1 MPNVIKKHS
10 AFDGGINLDIYL
22 AHGATEQHPEGQ
34 SIEAHLEGTGAMA
47 ERFAAEFGA
56 AANGKLCGLAHDTGK
71 YSDEFQL
78 RLRGGKKV
86 DHATAGAIEC
96 FKIKA
101 AVEAV
106 CVIGHHSGLPNVGH
120 KKADTTE
127 SQTFFGRMLRA
138 EQGGIPDYCKN
149 WDGHI
154 ALPQDYFRPSG
165 GGFATAFYIR
175 MLYSC
180 LVDADYIDAET
191 FMNGDAG
198 RGNYEPLSA
207 LYDKLTAYISKW
219 NNPTREIDILRQK
232 ILNSCIEKAS
242 APRGIFSLTVP
253 TGGGKTVASMAFALG
268 HAVAN
273 SMRRIIYVI
282 PYTSI
287 IEQNAEVFRGI
298 LGRENVVEHHSQVSH
313 ELSEDADELEYRSAL
328 ATENWDAPVIVTTA
342 VQFFE
347 SLYANRSSKCR
358 KLHNIANSVIIFD
371 EAQMIP
377 SNNLRPCVAAIAEL
391 VRAYNATAVLCTATQ
406 PAIDEML
413 LEYSKKENVVELC
426 PDVDG
431 MFEKF
436 RRTSFEKEG
445 RLTTDELVS
454 RLESQQQVLC
464 IVNTRKFAQEVY
476 EALPSEGRF
485 HLSTLMCPIHRKQK
499 LDEIRERLKSGKTCR
514 VVSTSLI
521 EAGVDVD
528 FPRVFREMAG
538 LDSILQAAGR
548 CNREGKRSAE
558 SSIVTVF
565 ESENKVNKLIA
576 VNRDA
581 AEETVRDWT
590 QPNTTSTIER
600 YFKAYRDFLRN
611 DDKSGVMAASEK
623 GISGCILPFEWIAK
637 EFKLID
643 QNTFTVYIPIGEGKE
658 LVSRLREGERSRGLY
673 RRAGM
678 YSVSVYQNQ
687 FDSLINAGAA
697 EPFGEDAA
705 FLTDCS
711 LYSDEKGLST
721 DTDGGNAL
729 FG

>member
-1 MPNVIKKHS
+1 MNM
-10 AFDGGINLDIYL
+10 LL
-22 AHGATEQHPEGQ
+22 AHGATDEHPEGQ
-34 SIEAHLEGTGAMA
+34 SIEAHLKGTGELA
-47 ERFAAEFGA
+47 ETFAAEFGA
-56 AANGKLCGLAHDTGK
+56 AANGKLCGLAHDIGK

-101 AVEAV
+101 AFEAV

-120 KKADTTE
+120 KDADTTE
-127 SQTFFGRMLRA
+127 SQTFFGRKLRA
-138 EQGGIPDYCKN
+138 EQGGIPDYRKN
-149 WDGHI
+149 WNGHI

-165 GGFATAFYIR
+165 RGFATAFYIR

-180 LVDADYIDAET
+180 LVDADYIDTET

-207 LYDKLTAYISKW
+207 LCDKLTAYISKW

-253 TGGGKTVASMAFALG
+253 TGGGKTVASMAFALN

-273 SMRRIIYVI
+273 SMKRIIYVI

-287 IEQNAEVFRGI
+287 IEQNAKVFRDI
-298 LGRENVVEHHSQVSH
+298 LGQENVVEHHSSVSY
-313 ELSEDADELEYRSAL
+313 ELSENADEPGYRNAL

-413 LEYSKKENVVELC
+413 LEYSKKESVVELC

-476 EALPSEGRF
+476 EALPTEGRF
-485 HLSTLMCPIHRKQK
+485 HLSTLMCPVHRKQK

-611 DDKSGVMAASEK
+611 DDKSGVITASEK
-623 GISGCILPFEWIAK
+623 GISGCGLPFEWIAK

-643 QNTFTVYIPIGEGKE
+643 QNTFTVYISVGEGKE
-658 LVSRLREGERSRGLY
+658 LISRLREGERSRELY
-673 RRAGM
+673 RKAGM
-678 YSVSVYQNQ
+678 YSVSIYENH
-687 FDSLINAGAA
+687 FNALINAGAA
-697 EPFGEDAA
+697 EPFGDDAA
-705 FLTDCS
+705 ILTDLS
-711 LYSDEKGLST
+711 LYSDEKGLAT
-721 DTDGGNAL
+721 DVRDGSAL
-729 FG
+729 FN

>member
-1 MPNVIKKHS
+1 MNM
-10 AFDGGINLDIYL
+10 LL
-22 AHGATEQHPEGQ
+22 AHGATDEHPEGQ
-34 SIEAHLEGTGAMA
+34 SIEAHLKGTGELA
-47 ERFAAEFGA
+47 ETFAAEFGA
-56 AANGKLCGLAHDTGK
+56 AANGKLCGLAHDIGK

-101 AVEAV
+101 AFEAV

-120 KKADTTE
+120 KDADTTE
-127 SQTFFGRMLRA
+127 SQTFFGRKLRA
-138 EQGGIPDYCKN
+138 EQGGIPDYRKN
-149 WDGHI
+149 WNGHI

-165 GGFATAFYIR
+165 RGFATAFYIR

-180 LVDADYIDAET
+180 LVDADYIDTET

-207 LYDKLTAYISKW
+207 LCDKLTAYISKW

-253 TGGGKTVASMAFALG
+253 TGGGKTVASMAFALN
-268 HAVAN
+268 HAAAN
-273 SMRRIIYVI
+273 SMKRIIYAI

-287 IEQNAEVFRGI
+287 IEQNAKVFRDI
-298 LGRENVVEHHSQVSH
+298 LGQENVVEHHSQVSY
-313 ELSEDADELEYRSAL
+313 ELSENADELEYRSAL

-413 LEYSKKENVVELC
+413 LEYSKKESVVELC

-485 HLSTLMCPIHRKQK
+485 HLSTLMCPVHRKQK

-611 DDKSGVMAASEK
+611 DDKSGVMTASEK
-623 GISGCILPFEWIAK
+623 GISGCGLPFEWIAK

-643 QNTFTVYIPIGEGKE
+643 QNTFAVYIPIGEGKE

-721 DTDGGNAL
+721 DVDGGSAL
-729 FG
+729 FN

>member
-1 MPNVIKKHS
+1 M
-10 AFDGGINLDIYL
+10 LL
-22 AHGATEQHPEGQ
+22 AHGATDEHPEGQ
-34 SIEAHLEGTGAMA
+34 SIEAHLKGTGELA
-47 ERFAAEFGA
+47 ETFAAEFGA
-56 AANGKLCGLAHDTGK
+56 AANGKLCGLAHDIGK

-101 AVEAV
+101 AFEAV

-120 KKADTTE
+120 KDADTTE
-127 SQTFFGRMLRA
+127 SQTFFGRKLRA
-138 EQGGIPDYCKN
+138 EQGGIPDYRKN
-149 WDGHI
+149 WNGHI

-165 GGFATAFYIR
+165 RGFATAFYIR

-180 LVDADYIDAET
+180 LVDADYIDTET

-207 LYDKLTAYISKW
+207 LCDKLTAYISKW

-253 TGGGKTVASMAFALG
+253 TGGGKTVASMAFALN

-273 SMRRIIYVI
+273 SMKRIIYVI

-287 IEQNAEVFRGI
+287 IEQNAKVFRDI
-298 LGRENVVEHHSQVSH
+298 LGQENVVEHHSQVSH

-413 LEYSKKENVVELC
+413 LEYSKKESVVELC

-485 HLSTLMCPIHRKQK
+485 HLSTLMCPVHRKQK

-611 DDKSGVMAASEK
+611 DDKSGVMTASEK
-623 GISGCILPFEWIAK
+623 GISGCGLPFEWIAK

-643 QNTFTVYIPIGEGKE
+643 QNTFTVYISVGEGKE
-658 LVSRLREGERSRGLY
+658 LISRLREGERSRELY
-673 RRAGM
+673 RKAGM
-678 YSVSVYQNQ
+678 YSVSIYENH
-687 FDSLINAGAA
+687 FNALINAGAA

-721 DTDGGNAL
+721 DVDGGNAL

>member
-1 MPNVIKKHS
+1 MNM
-10 AFDGGINLDIYL
+10 LL
-22 AHGATEQHPEGQ
+22 AHGATDEHPEGQ
-34 SIEAHLEGTGAMA
+34 SIEAHLKGTGELA
-47 ERFAAEFGA
+47 ETFAAEFGA
-56 AANGKLCGLAHDTGK
+56 AANGKLCGLAHDIGK

-101 AVEAV
+101 AFEAV

-120 KKADTTE
+120 KDADTTE
-127 SQTFFGRMLRA
+127 SQTFFGRKLRA
-138 EQGGIPDYCKN
+138 EQGGIPDYRKN
-149 WDGHI
+149 WNGHI

-165 GGFATAFYIR
+165 RGFATAFYIR

-180 LVDADYIDAET
+180 LVDADYIDTET

-207 LYDKLTAYISKW
+207 LCDKLTAYISKW

-242 APRGIFSLTVP
+242 APRGILSLTVP
-253 TGGGKTVASMAFALG
+253 TGGGKTVASMAFALN

-273 SMRRIIYVI
+273 SMKRIIYVI

-287 IEQNAEVFRGI
+287 IEQNAKVFRDI
-298 LGRENVVEHHSQVSH
+298 LGQENVVEHHSSVSY
-313 ELSEDADELEYRSAL
+313 ELSENADKLEYRSAL
-328 ATENWDAPVIVTTA
+328 ATENWDALVIVTTA

-413 LEYSKKENVVELC
+413 LEYSKKESVVELC

-485 HLSTLMCPIHRKQK
+485 HLSTLMCPVHRKQK

-548 CNREGKRSAE
+548 CNREGKRSVE

-611 DDKSGVMAASEK
+611 DDKSGVITASEK
-623 GISGCILPFEWIAK
+623 GISGCGLPFEWIAK

-643 QNTFTVYIPIGEGKE
+643 QNTFTVYISVGEGKE
-658 LVSRLREGERSRGLY
+658 LISRLRDGERSRELY
-673 RRAGM
+673 RKAGM
-678 YSVSVYQNQ
+678 YSVSIYENH
-687 FDSLINAGAA
+687 FNALINAGAA

-705 FLTDCS
+705 ILTDLS
-711 LYSDEKGLST
+711 LYSDEKGLAT
-721 DTDGGNAL
+721 DVRDGSAL
-729 FG
+729 FN

>member
-1 MPNVIKKHS
+1 M
-10 AFDGGINLDIYL
+10 LL
-22 AHGATEQHPEGQ
+22 AHGATDEHPEGQ
-34 SIEAHLEGTGAMA
+34 SIEAHLKGTGELA
-47 ERFAAEFGA
+47 ETFAAEFGA
-56 AANGKLCGLAHDTGK
+56 AANGKLCGLAHDIGK

-101 AVEAV
+101 AFEAV

-120 KKADTTE
+120 KDADTTE
-127 SQTFFGRMLRA
+127 SQTFFGRKLRA
-138 EQGGIPDYCKN
+138 EQGGIPDYRKN
-149 WDGHI
+149 WNGHI

-165 GGFATAFYIR
+165 RGFATAFYIR

-180 LVDADYIDAET
+180 LVDADYIDTET

-207 LYDKLTAYISKW
+207 LCDKLTAYISKW

-253 TGGGKTVASMAFALG
+253 TGGGKTVASMAFALN

-273 SMRRIIYVI
+273 SMKRIIYVI

-287 IEQNAEVFRGI
+287 IEQNAKVFRDI
-298 LGRENVVEHHSQVSH
+298 LGQENVVEHHSQVSY
-313 ELSEDADELEYRSAL
+313 ELSENADELEYRSAL

-406 PAIDEML
+406 PAIDGML
-413 LEYSKKENVVELC
+413 LEYSKKESVVELC

-445 RLTTDELVS
+445 RLATDELVS
-454 RLESQQQVLC
+454 RLESQQQALC

-485 HLSTLMCPIHRKQK
+485 HLSTLMCPVHRKQK

-581 AEETVRDWT
+581 AEEAVRDWI
-590 QPNTTSTIER
+590 QPNNIQTIEC
-600 YFKAYRDFLRN
+600 YFKAYRDLLRN
-611 DDKSGVMAASEK
+611 DDKSEIMKAIKE
-623 GISGCILPFEWIAK
+623 GISGCQLPFKQIA
-637 EFKLID
+637 ERFRLID
-643 QNTFTVYIPIGEGKE
+643 ENTFTVYISVGEGKE
-658 LVSRLREGERSRGLY
+658 LISRLREGERSRELY
-673 RRAGM
+673 RKAGM
-678 YSVSVYQNQ
+678 YSVSIYENH
-687 FDSLINAGAA
+687 FNALINAGAA
-697 EPFGEDAA
+697 EPFGDDAA
-705 FLTDCS
+705 ILTDLS
-711 LYSDEKGLST
+711 LYSDEKGLAT
-721 DTDGGNAL
+721 DVRDGSAL
-729 FG
+729 FN

>member
-1 MPNVIKKHS
+1 MNM
-10 AFDGGINLDIYL
+10 LL
-22 AHGATEQHPEGQ
+22 AHGATDEHPEGQ
-34 SIEAHLEGTGAMA
+34 SIEAHLKGTGELA
-47 ERFAAEFGA
+47 ETFAAEFGA
-56 AANGKLCGLAHDTGK
+56 AANGKLCGLAHDIGK

-101 AVEAV
+101 AFEAV

-120 KKADTTE
+120 KDADTTE
-127 SQTFFGRMLRA
+127 SQTFFGRKLRA
-138 EQGGIPDYCKN
+138 EQGGIPDYRKN
-149 WDGHI
+149 WNGHI

-165 GGFATAFYIR
+165 RGFATAFYIR

-180 LVDADYIDAET
+180 LVDADYIDTET

-207 LYDKLTAYISKW
+207 LCDKLTAYISKW

-253 TGGGKTVASMAFALG
+253 TGGGKTVASMAFALN
-268 HAVAN
+268 HAAAN
-273 SMRRIIYVI
+273 SMKRIIYVI

-287 IEQNAEVFRGI
+287 IEQNAKVFRDI
-298 LGRENVVEHHSQVSH
+298 LGQENVVEHHSSVSY
-313 ELSEDADELEYRSAL
+313 ELSENADELEYRSAL

-413 LEYSKKENVVELC
+413 LEYSKKESVVELC

-485 HLSTLMCPIHRKQK
+485 HLSTLMCPVHRKQK

-611 DDKSGVMAASEK
+611 DDKSGVITASEK
-623 GISGCILPFEWIAK
+623 GISGCGLPFEWIAK

-643 QNTFTVYIPIGEGKE
+643 QNTFTVYISVGEGKE
-658 LVSRLREGERSRGLY
+658 LISRLREGERSRELY
-673 RRAGM
+673 RKAGM
-678 YSVSVYQNQ
+678 YSVSIYENH
-687 FDSLINAGAA
+687 FNALINAGAA

-721 DTDGGNAL
+721 DVDGGNAL

>member
-1 MPNVIKKHS
+1 M
-10 AFDGGINLDIYL
+10 LL
-22 AHGATEQHPEGQ
+22 AHGATDEHPEGQ
-34 SIEAHLEGTGAMA
+34 SIEAHLKGTGELA
-47 ERFAAEFGA
+47 ETFA
-56 AANGKLCGLAHDTGK
+56 GK

-101 AVEAV
+101 AFEAV

-120 KKADTTE
+120 KDADTTE
-127 SQTFFGRMLRA
+127 SQTFFGRKLRA
-138 EQGGIPDYCKN
+138 EQGGIPDYRKN
-149 WDGHI
+149 WNGHI

-165 GGFATAFYIR
+165 RGFATAFYIR

-180 LVDADYIDAET
+180 LVDADYIDTET

-207 LYDKLTAYISKW
+207 LCDKLTSYISKW
-219 NNPTREIDILRQK
+219 NNPTREIDILRQR

-253 TGGGKTVASMAFALG
+253 TGGGKTVASMAFALN

-273 SMRRIIYVI
+273 SMKRIIYVI

-287 IEQNAEVFRGI
+287 IEQNAKVFRDI
-298 LGRENVVEHHSQVSH
+298 LGQENVVEHHSQVSH

-413 LEYSKKENVVELC
+413 LEYSKKESVVELC

-485 HLSTLMCPIHRKQK
+485 HLSTLMCPVHRKQK

-611 DDKSGVMAASEK
+611 DDKSGVMTASEK
-623 GISGCILPFEWIAK
+623 GISGCGLPFEWIAK

-643 QNTFTVYIPIGEGKE
+643 QNTFTVYISVGEGKE
-658 LVSRLREGERSRGLY
+658 LISRLREGERSRELY
-673 RRAGM
+673 RKAGM
-678 YSVSVYQNQ
+678 YSVSIYENH
-687 FDSLINAGAA
+687 FNALINAGAA

-721 DTDGGNAL
+721 DVDGGNAL

>member
-1 MPNVIKKHS
+1 M
-10 AFDGGINLDIYL
+10 LL
-22 AHGATEQHPEGQ
+22 AHGATDEHPEGQ
-34 SIEAHLEGTGAMA
+34 SIEAHLKGTGELA
-47 ERFAAEFGA
+47 ETFAAEFGA
-56 AANGKLCGLAHDTGK
+56 AANGKLCGLAHDIGK

-101 AVEAV
+101 AFEAV

-120 KKADTTE
+120 KDADTTE
-127 SQTFFGRMLRA
+127 SQTFFGRKLRA
-138 EQGGIPDYCKN
+138 EQGGIPDYRKN
-149 WDGHI
+149 WNGHI

-165 GGFATAFYIR
+165 RGFATAFYIR

-180 LVDADYIDAET
+180 LVDADYIDTET

-207 LYDKLTAYISKW
+207 LCDKLTAYISKW

-253 TGGGKTVASMAFALG
+253 TGGGKTVASMAFALN

-273 SMRRIIYVI
+273 SMKRIIYVI

-287 IEQNAEVFRGI
+287 IEQNAKVFRDI
-298 LGRENVVEHHSQVSH
+298 LGQENVVEHHSSVSY
-313 ELSEDADELEYRSAL
+313 ELSENADELEYRSAL

-391 VRAYNATAVLCTATQ
+391 VRAYNATVVLCTATQ
-406 PAIDEML
+406 PAIDGML
-413 LEYSKKENVVELC
+413 LEYHKTGRITELC
-426 PDVDG
+426 PDVEL

-436 RRTSFEKEG
+436 RRTSFEKVG
-445 RLTTDELVS
+445 KLKTDELIL
-454 RLESQQQVLC
+454 RLINQEQVLC

-476 EALPSEGRF
+476 ERLPYEGRF
-485 HLSTLMCPIHRKQK
+485 HLSTLMCPVHRKQK
-499 LDEIRERLKSGKTCR
+499 LDEIRERLKNGQICR

-611 DDKSGVMAASEK
+611 DDKSGVMTASEK
-623 GISGCILPFEWIAK
+623 GISGCGLPFEWIAK

-643 QNTFTVYIPIGEGKE
+643 QNTFAVYIPIGEGKE

-678 YSVSVYQNQ
+678 YSVSIYENH
-687 FDSLINAGAA
+687 FNALINAGAA
-697 EPFGEDAA
+697 EPFGDDAA
-705 FLTDCS
+705 ILTDLS
-711 LYSDEKGLST
+711 LYSDEKGLAT
-721 DTDGGNAL
+721 DVRDGSAL
-729 FG
+729 FN

>member
-1 MPNVIKKHS
+1 M
-10 AFDGGINLDIYL
+10 LL
-22 AHGATEQHPEGQ
+22 AHGATDEHPEGQ
-34 SIEAHLEGTGAMA
+34 SIEAHLKGTGELA
-47 ERFAAEFGA
+47 ETFAAEFGA
-56 AANGKLCGLAHDTGK
+56 AANGKLCGLAHDIGK

-101 AVEAV
+101 AFEAV

-120 KKADTTE
+120 KDADTTE
-127 SQTFFGRMLRA
+127 SQTFFGRKLRA
-138 EQGGIPDYCKN
+138 EQGGIPDYRKN
-149 WDGHI
+149 WNGHI

-165 GGFATAFYIR
+165 RGFATAFYIR

-180 LVDADYIDAET
+180 LVDADYIDTET

-207 LYDKLTAYISKW
+207 LCDKLTAYISKW

-253 TGGGKTVASMAFALG
+253 TGGGKTVASMAFALN
-268 HAVAN
+268 HAAAN
-273 SMRRIIYVI
+273 SMKRIIYVI

-287 IEQNAEVFRGI
+287 IEQNAKVFRDI
-298 LGRENVVEHHSQVSH
+298 LGQENVVEHHSSVSY
-313 ELSEDADELEYRSAL
+313 ELSENADELEYRSAL

-413 LEYSKKENVVELC
+413 LEYSKKESVVELC

-485 HLSTLMCPIHRKQK
+485 HLSTLMCPVHRKQK

-611 DDKSGVMAASEK
+611 DDKSGVIAASEK
-623 GISGCILPFEWIAK
+623 GISGCGLPFEWIAK

-643 QNTFTVYIPIGEGKE
+643 QNTFTVYISVGEGKE
-658 LVSRLREGERSRGLY
+658 LISRLREGERSRELY
-673 RRAGM
+673 RKAGM
-678 YSVSVYQNQ
+678 YSVSIYENH
-687 FDSLINAGAA
+687 FNALINAGAA
-697 EPFGEDAA
+697 EPFGDDAA
-705 FLTDCS
+705 ILTDLS
-711 LYSDEKGLST
+711 LYSDEKGLAT
-721 DTDGGNAL
+721 DVSDGSAL
-729 FG
+729 FN

>member
-1 MPNVIKKHS
+1 M
-10 AFDGGINLDIYL
+10 LL
-22 AHGATEQHPEGQ
+22 AHGATDEHPEGQ
-34 SIEAHLEGTGAMA
+34 SIEAHLKGTGELA
-47 ERFAAEFGA
+47 ETFAAEFGA
-56 AANGKLCGLAHDTGK
+56 AANGKLCGLAHDIGK

-101 AVEAV
+101 AFEAV

-120 KKADTTE
+120 KDADTTE
-127 SQTFFGRMLRA
+127 SQTFFGRKLRA
-138 EQGGIPDYCKN
+138 EQGGIPDYRKN
-149 WDGHI
+149 WNGHI

-165 GGFATAFYIR
+165 RGFATAFYIR

-180 LVDADYIDAET
+180 LVDADYIDTET

-207 LYDKLTAYISKW
+207 LCDKLTAYISKW

-253 TGGGKTVASMAFALG
+253 TGGGKNVASMAFALN
-268 HAVAN
+268 HAAAN
-273 SMRRIIYVI
+273 SMKRIIYAI

-287 IEQNAEVFRGI
+287 IEQNAKVFRDI
-298 LGRENVVEHHSQVSH
+298 LGQENVVEHHSQVSY
-313 ELSEDADELEYRSAL
+313 ELSENADELEYRSAL

-413 LEYSKKENVVELC
+413 LEYSKKESVVELC

-485 HLSTLMCPIHRKQK
+485 HLSTLMCPVHRKQK

-611 DDKSGVMAASEK
+611 DDKSGVITASEK
-623 GISGCILPFEWIAK
+623 GISGCGLPFEWIAK

-643 QNTFTVYIPIGEGKE
+643 QNTFAVYIPIGEGKE

-721 DTDGGNAL
+721 DVDGGNAL
-729 FG
+729 FN

>member
-1 MPNVIKKHS
+1 M
-10 AFDGGINLDIYL
+10 
-22 AHGATEQHPEGQ
+22 
-34 SIEAHLEGTGAMA
+34 
-47 ERFAAEFGA
+47 
-56 AANGKLCGLAHDTGK
+56 
-71 YSDEFQL
+71 
-78 RLRGGKKV
+78 
-86 DHATAGAIEC
+86 
-96 FKIKA
+96 
-101 AVEAV
+101 
-106 CVIGHHSGLPNVGH
+106 PNVGH
-120 KKADTTE
+120 KDADTTE
-127 SQTFFGRMLRA
+127 SQTFFGRKLRA
-138 EQGGIPDYCKN
+138 EQGGIPDYRKN
-149 WDGHI
+149 WNGHI

-165 GGFATAFYIR
+165 RGFATAFYIR

-180 LVDADYIDAET
+180 LVDADYIDTET

-207 LYDKLTAYISKW
+207 LCDKLTAYISKW

-253 TGGGKTVASMAFALG
+253 TGGGKTVASMAFALN

-273 SMRRIIYVI
+273 SMKRIIYVI

-287 IEQNAEVFRGI
+287 IEQNAKVFRDI
-298 LGRENVVEHHSQVSH
+298 LGQENVVEHHSSVSY
-313 ELSEDADELEYRSAL
+313 ELSENADELEYRSAL

-413 LEYSKKENVVELC
+413 LEYSKKESVVELC

-485 HLSTLMCPIHRKQK
+485 HLSTLMCPVHRKQK

-611 DDKSGVMAASEK
+611 DDKSGVITASEK
-623 GISGCILPFEWIAK
+623 GISGCGLPFEWIAK

-643 QNTFTVYIPIGEGKE
+643 QNTFTVYISVGEGKE
-658 LVSRLREGERSRGLY
+658 LISRLREGERSRELY
-673 RRAGM
+673 RKAGM
-678 YSVSVYQNQ
+678 YSVSIYENH
-687 FDSLINAGAA
+687 FNALINAGAA
-697 EPFGEDAA
+697 EPFGDDAA
-705 FLTDCS
+705 ILTDLS
-711 LYSDEKGLST
+711 LYSDEKGLAT
-721 DTDGGNAL
+721 DVTDGSAL
-729 FG
+729 FN

>member
-1 MPNVIKKHS
+1 M
-10 AFDGGINLDIYL
+10 LL
-22 AHGATEQHPEGQ
+22 AHGATDEHPEGQ
-34 SIEAHLEGTGAMA
+34 SIEAHLKGTGELA
-47 ERFAAEFGA
+47 ETFAAEFGA
-56 AANGKLCGLAHDTGK
+56 AANGKLCGLAHDIGK

-101 AVEAV
+101 AFEAV

-120 KKADTTE
+120 KDADTTE
-127 SQTFFGRMLRA
+127 SQTFFGRKLRA
-138 EQGGIPDYCKN
+138 EQGGIPDYRKN
-149 WDGHI
+149 WNGHI

-165 GGFATAFYIR
+165 RGFATAFYIR

-180 LVDADYIDAET
+180 LVDADYIDTET

-207 LYDKLTAYISKW
+207 LCDKLTAYISKW

-253 TGGGKTVASMAFALG
+253 TGGGKTVASMAFALN
-268 HAVAN
+268 HAAAN
-273 SMRRIIYVI
+273 SMKRIIYVI

-287 IEQNAEVFRGI
+287 IEQNAKVFRDI
-298 LGRENVVEHHSQVSH
+298 LGQENVVEHHSQVSY
-313 ELSEDADELEYRSAL
+313 ELSENADELEYRSAL

-413 LEYSKKENVVELC
+413 LEYSKKESVVELC

-476 EALPSEGRF
+476 EALSSEGRF
-485 HLSTLMCPIHRKQK
+485 HLSTLMCPVHRKQK

-590 QPNTTSTIER
+590 QPNTTSAIER

-611 DDKSGVMAASEK
+611 DDKSGVMTASEK
-623 GISGCILPFEWIAK
+623 GISGCGLPFEWIAK

-643 QNTFTVYIPIGEGKE
+643 QNTFTVYISVGEGKE
-658 LVSRLREGERSRGLY
+658 LISRLREGERSRELY
-673 RRAGM
+673 RKAGM
-678 YSVSVYQNQ
+678 YSVSIYENH
-687 FDSLINAGAA
+687 FNALINAGAA
-697 EPFGEDAA
+697 EPFGDDAA
-705 FLTDCS
+705 ILTDLS
-711 LYSDEKGLST
+711 LYSDEKGLAT
-721 DTDGGNAL
+721 DVRDGSAL
-729 FG
+729 FN

>member
-1 MPNVIKKHS
+1 MNM
-10 AFDGGINLDIYL
+10 LL
-22 AHGATEQHPEGQ
+22 AHGATDEHPEGQ
-34 SIEAHLEGTGAMA
+34 SIEAHLKGTGDLA
-47 ERFAAEFGA
+47 ETFAAEFGA
-56 AANGKLCGLAHDTGK
+56 AANGKLCGLAHDIGK

-101 AVEAV
+101 AFEAV

-120 KKADTTE
+120 KDADTTE
-127 SQTFFGRMLRA
+127 SQTFFGRKLRA
-138 EQGGIPDYCKN
+138 EQGGIPDYRKN
-149 WDGHI
+149 WNGHI

-165 GGFATAFYIR
+165 RGFATAFYIR

-180 LVDADYIDAET
+180 LVDADYIDTET

-207 LYDKLTAYISKW
+207 LCDKLTAYISKW

-253 TGGGKTVASMAFALG
+253 TGGGKTVASMAFALN

-273 SMRRIIYVI
+273 SMKRIIYVI

-287 IEQNAEVFRGI
+287 IEQNAKVFRDI
-298 LGRENVVEHHSQVSH
+298 LGQENVVEHHSSVSY
-313 ELSEDADELEYRSAL
+313 ELSENADELEYRSAL

-413 LEYSKKENVVELC
+413 LEYSKKESVVELC

-485 HLSTLMCPIHRKQK
+485 HLSTLMCPVHRKQK

-611 DDKSGVMAASEK
+611 DDKSGVMTASEK
-623 GISGCILPFEWIAK
+623 GISGCGLPFEWIAK

-643 QNTFTVYIPIGEGKE
+643 QNTFAVYIPIGEGKE

-721 DTDGGNAL
+721 DVDGGNAL
-729 FG
+729 FN

>member
-1 MPNVIKKHS
+1 MNM
-10 AFDGGINLDIYL
+10 LL
-22 AHGATEQHPEGQ
+22 AHGATDEHPEGQ
-34 SIEAHLEGTGAMA
+34 SIEAHLKGTGELA
-47 ERFAAEFGA
+47 ETFAAEFGA
-56 AANGKLCGLAHDTGK
+56 AANGKLCGLAHDIGK

-101 AVEAV
+101 AFEAV

-120 KKADTTE
+120 KDADTTE
-127 SQTFFGRMLRA
+127 SQTFFGRKLRA
-138 EQGGIPDYCKN
+138 EQGGIPDYRKN
-149 WDGHI
+149 WNGHI
-154 ALPQDYFRPSG
+154 ALPQDCFRPSG
-165 GGFATAFYIR
+165 RGFATAFYIR

-180 LVDADYIDAET
+180 LVDADYIDTET

-207 LYDKLTAYISKW
+207 LCDKLTAYISKW

-253 TGGGKTVASMAFALG
+253 TGGGKTVASMAFALN

-273 SMRRIIYVI
+273 SMKRIIYVI

-287 IEQNAEVFRGI
+287 IEQNAKVFRDI
-298 LGRENVVEHHSQVSH
+298 LGQENVVEHHSSVSY
-313 ELSEDADELEYRSAL
+313 ELSENADELEYRSAL

-413 LEYSKKENVVELC
+413 LEYSKKESVVELC

-485 HLSTLMCPIHRKQK
+485 HLSTLMCPVHRKQK

-611 DDKSGVMAASEK
+611 DDKSGVMTASEK
-623 GISGCILPFEWIAK
+623 GISGCGLPFEWIAK

-643 QNTFTVYIPIGEGKE
+643 QNTFAVYIPIGEGKE

-721 DTDGGNAL
+721 DVDGGSAL
-729 FG
+729 FN

>member
-1 MPNVIKKHS
+1 M
-10 AFDGGINLDIYL
+10 
-22 AHGATEQHPEGQ
+22 
-34 SIEAHLEGTGAMA
+34 
-47 ERFAAEFGA
+47 
-56 AANGKLCGLAHDTGK
+56 
-71 YSDEFQL
+71 
-78 RLRGGKKV
+78 
-86 DHATAGAIEC
+86 
-96 FKIKA
+96 
-101 AVEAV
+101 
-106 CVIGHHSGLPNVGH
+106 PNVGH
-120 KKADTTE
+120 KDADTTE
-127 SQTFFGRMLRA
+127 SQTFFGRKLRA
-138 EQGGIPDYCKN
+138 EQGGIPDYRKN
-149 WDGHI
+149 WNGHI

-165 GGFATAFYIR
+165 RGFATAFYIR

-180 LVDADYIDAET
+180 LVDADYIDTET

-198 RGNYEPLSA
+198 RRNYEPLSA
-207 LYDKLTAYISKW
+207 LCDKLTAYISKW

-253 TGGGKTVASMAFALG
+253 TGGGKTVASMAFALN
-268 HAVAN
+268 HAAAN
-273 SMRRIIYVI
+273 SMKRIIYVI

-287 IEQNAEVFRGI
+287 IEQNAKVFRDI
-298 LGRENVVEHHSQVSH
+298 LGQENVVEHHSSVSY
-313 ELSEDADELEYRSAL
+313 ELSENADELEYRSAL

-413 LEYSKKENVVELC
+413 LEYSKKESVVELC
-426 PDVDG
+426 PDVDD

-485 HLSTLMCPIHRKQK
+485 HLSTLMCPVHRKQK

-576 VNRDA
+576 VNLDG
-581 AEETVRDWT
+581 AEETLRDWT

-611 DDKSGVMAASEK
+611 DDKSGVITASEK
-623 GISGCILPFEWIAK
+623 GISGCGLPFEWIAK

-643 QNTFTVYIPIGEGKE
+643 QNTFTVYISVGEGKE
-658 LVSRLREGERSRGLY
+658 LISRLREGERSRELY
-673 RRAGM
+673 RKAGM
-678 YSVSVYQNQ
+678 YSVSIYENH
-687 FDSLINAGAA
+687 FNALINAGAA
-697 EPFGEDAA
+697 EPFGDDAA
-705 FLTDCS
+705 ILTDLS
-711 LYSDEKGLST
+711 LYSDEKGLAT
-721 DTDGGNAL
+721 DVRDGSAL
-729 FG
+729 FN

>member
-1 MPNVIKKHS
+1 M
-10 AFDGGINLDIYL
+10 LL
-22 AHGATEQHPEGQ
+22 AHGATDEHPEGQ
-34 SIEAHLEGTGAMA
+34 SIEAHLKGTGDLA
-47 ERFAAEFGA
+47 ETFAAEFGA
-56 AANGKLCGLAHDTGK
+56 AANGKLCGLAHDIGK

-101 AVEAV
+101 AFEAV

-120 KKADTTE
+120 KDADTTE
-127 SQTFFGRMLRA
+127 SQTFFGRKLRA
-138 EQGGIPDYCKN
+138 EQGGIPDYRKN
-149 WDGHI
+149 WNGHI

-165 GGFATAFYIR
+165 RGFATAFYIR

-180 LVDADYIDAET
+180 LVDADYIDTET

-207 LYDKLTAYISKW
+207 LCDKLTAYISKW

-232 ILNSCIEKAS
+232 ILNSCINNS
-242 APRGIFSLTVP
+242 GNPRGMFTLTVP
-253 TGGGKTVASMAFALG
+253 TGGGKTVASMAFALN
-268 HAVAN
+268 HAAAN
-273 SMRRIIYVI
+273 SMKRIIYVI

-287 IEQNAEVFRGI
+287 IEQNAKVFRDI
-298 LGRENVVEHHSQVSH
+298 LGQENVVEHHSQVSH

-413 LEYSKKENVVELC
+413 LEYSKKESVVELC

-485 HLSTLMCPIHRKQK
+485 HLSTLMCPVHRKQK

-611 DDKSGVMAASEK
+611 DDKSGVITASEK
-623 GISGCILPFEWIAK
+623 GISGCGLPFEWIAK

-643 QNTFTVYIPIGEGKE
+643 QNTFTVYISVGEGKE
-658 LVSRLREGERSRGLY
+658 LISRLREGERSRELY
-673 RRAGM
+673 RKAGM
-678 YSVSVYQNQ
+678 YSVSIYENH
-687 FDSLINAGAA
+687 FNALINAGAA
-697 EPFGEDAA
+697 ESFGDDAA
-705 FLTDCS
+705 ILTDLS
-711 LYSDEKGLST
+711 LYSDEKGLAT
-721 DTDGGNAL
+721 DVRDGSAL
-729 FG
+729 FN

>member
-1 MPNVIKKHS
+1 M
-10 AFDGGINLDIYL
+10 LL
-22 AHGATEQHPEGQ
+22 AHGATDEHPEGQ
-34 SIEAHLEGTGAMA
+34 SIEAHLKGTGELA
-47 ERFAAEFGA
+47 ETFAAEFGA
-56 AANGKLCGLAHDTGK
+56 AANGKLCGLAHDIGK

-101 AVEAV
+101 AFEAV

-120 KKADTTE
+120 KDADTTE
-127 SQTFFGRMLRA
+127 SQTFFGRKLRA
-138 EQGGIPDYCKN
+138 EQGGIPDYRKN
-149 WDGHI
+149 WNGHI

-165 GGFATAFYIR
+165 RGFATAFYIR

-180 LVDADYIDAET
+180 LVDADYIDTET
-191 FMNGDAG
+191 FMNGDAD

-207 LYDKLTAYISKW
+207 LCDKLTAYISKW

-253 TGGGKTVASMAFALG
+253 TGGGKTVASMAFALN

-273 SMRRIIYVI
+273 SMKRIIYVI

-287 IEQNAEVFRGI
+287 IEQNAKVFRDI
-298 LGRENVVEHHSQVSH
+298 LGQENVVEHHSSVSY
-313 ELSEDADELEYRSAL
+313 ELSENADELEYRSAL

-413 LEYSKKENVVELC
+413 LEYSKKESVVELC

-485 HLSTLMCPIHRKQK
+485 HLSTLMCPVHRKQK

-611 DDKSGVMAASEK
+611 DDKSGVITASEK
-623 GISGCILPFEWIAK
+623 VISGCGLPFEWIAK

-643 QNTFTVYIPIGEGKE
+643 QNTFTVYISVGEGKE
-658 LVSRLREGERSRGLY
+658 LISRLREGERSRELY
-673 RRAGM
+673 RKAGM
-678 YSVSVYQNQ
+678 YSVSIYENH
-687 FDSLINAGAA
+687 FNALINAGAA
-697 EPFGEDAA
+697 EPFGDDAA
-705 FLTDCS
+705 ILTDLS
-711 LYSDEKGLST
+711 LYSDEKGLAT
-721 DTDGGNAL
+721 DVRDGSAL
-729 FG
+729 FN

>member
-1 MPNVIKKHS
+1 MNM
-10 AFDGGINLDIYL
+10 LL
-22 AHGATEQHPEGQ
+22 AHGATDEHPEGQ
-34 SIEAHLEGTGAMA
+34 SIEAHLKGTGELA
-47 ERFAAEFGA
+47 ETFAAEFGA
-56 AANGKLCGLAHDTGK
+56 AANGKLCGLAHDIGK

-101 AVEAV
+101 AFEAV

-120 KKADTTE
+120 KDADTTE
-127 SQTFFGRMLRA
+127 SQTFFGRKLRA
-138 EQGGIPDYCKN
+138 EQGGIPDYRKN
-149 WDGHI
+149 WNGHI

-165 GGFATAFYIR
+165 RGFATAFYIR

-180 LVDADYIDAET
+180 LVDADYIDTET

-207 LYDKLTAYISKW
+207 LCDKLTAYISKW

-253 TGGGKTVASMAFALG
+253 TGGGKTVASMAFALN

-273 SMRRIIYVI
+273 SMKRIIYVI

-287 IEQNAEVFRGI
+287 IEQNAKVFRDI
-298 LGRENVVEHHSQVSH
+298 LGQENVVEHHSQVSH

-413 LEYSKKENVVELC
+413 LEYSKKESVVELC

-485 HLSTLMCPIHRKQK
+485 HLSTLMCPVHRKQK

-521 EAGVDVD
+521 ETGVDVD

-581 AEETVRDWT
+581 AEEAVRDWI
-590 QPNTTSTIER
+590 QPNNIQTIEC
-600 YFKAYRDFLRN
+600 YFKAYRDLLRN
-611 DDKSGVMAASEK
+611 DDKSEIMKAIKE
-623 GISGCILPFEWIAK
+623 GISGCQLPFKQIA
-637 EFKLID
+637 ERFRLID
-643 QNTFTVYIPIGEGKE
+643 ENTFTVYISVGEGKE
-658 LVSRLREGERSRGLY
+658 LISRLREGERSRELY
-673 RRAGM
+673 RKAGM
-678 YSVSVYQNQ
+678 YSVSIYENH
-687 FDSLINAGAA
+687 FNALINAGAA
-697 EPFGEDAA
+697 EPFGDDAA
-705 FLTDCS
+705 ILTDLS
-711 LYSDEKGLST
+711 LYSDEKGLAT
-721 DTDGGNAL
+721 DVRDGSAL
-729 FG
+729 FN

>member
-1 MPNVIKKHS
+1 M
-10 AFDGGINLDIYL
+10 
-22 AHGATEQHPEGQ
+22 
-34 SIEAHLEGTGAMA
+34 
-47 ERFAAEFGA
+47 
-56 AANGKLCGLAHDTGK
+56 CGLAHDIGK

-101 AVEAV
+101 AFEAV

-120 KKADTTE
+120 KDADTTE
-127 SQTFFGRMLRA
+127 SQTFFGRKLRA
-138 EQGGIPDYCKN
+138 EQGGIPDYRKN
-149 WDGHI
+149 WNGHI

-165 GGFATAFYIR
+165 RGFATAFYIR

-180 LVDADYIDAET
+180 LVDADYIDTET

-207 LYDKLTAYISKW
+207 LCDKLTAYISKW

-253 TGGGKTVASMAFALG
+253 TGGGKTVASMAFALN
-268 HAVAN
+268 HAAAN
-273 SMRRIIYVI
+273 SMKRIIYAI

-287 IEQNAEVFRGI
+287 IEQNAKVFRDI
-298 LGRENVVEHHSQVSH
+298 LGQENVVEHHSQVSY
-313 ELSEDADELEYRSAL
+313 ELSENADELEYRSAL

-413 LEYSKKENVVELC
+413 LEYSKKESVVELC

-485 HLSTLMCPIHRKQK
+485 HLSTLMCPVHRKQK

-611 DDKSGVMAASEK
+611 DDKSGVITASEK
-623 GISGCILPFEWIAK
+623 GISGCGLPFEWIAK

-643 QNTFTVYIPIGEGKE
+643 QNTFAVYIPIGEGKE

-721 DTDGGNAL
+721 DVDGGSAL
-729 FG
+729 FN

>member
-1 MPNVIKKHS
+1 MNM
-10 AFDGGINLDIYL
+10 LL
-22 AHGATEQHPEGQ
+22 AHGATDEHPEGQ
-34 SIEAHLEGTGAMA
+34 SIEAHLKGTGELA
-47 ERFAAEFGA
+47 ETFAAEFGA
-56 AANGKLCGLAHDTGK
+56 AANGKLCGLAHDIGK

-101 AVEAV
+101 AFEAV

-120 KKADTTE
+120 KDADTTE
-127 SQTFFGRMLRA
+127 SQTFFGRKLRA
-138 EQGGIPDYCKN
+138 EQGGIPDYRKN
-149 WDGHI
+149 WNGHI

-165 GGFATAFYIR
+165 RGFATAFYIR

-180 LVDADYIDAET
+180 LVDADYIDTET

-207 LYDKLTAYISKW
+207 LCDKLTAYISKW

-253 TGGGKTVASMAFALG
+253 TGGGKTVASMAFALN
-268 HAVAN
+268 HAAAN
-273 SMRRIIYVI
+273 SMKRIIYAI

-287 IEQNAEVFRGI
+287 IEQNAKVFRDI
-298 LGRENVVEHHSQVSH
+298 LGQENVVEHHSQVSY
-313 ELSEDADELEYRSAL
+313 ELSENADELEYRSAL

-413 LEYSKKENVVELC
+413 LEYSKKESVVELC

-485 HLSTLMCPIHRKQK
+485 HLSTLMCPVHRKQK

-611 DDKSGVMAASEK
+611 DDKSGVITASEK
-623 GISGCILPFEWIAK
+623 GISGCGLPFEWIAK

-643 QNTFTVYIPIGEGKE
+643 QNTFAVYIPIGEGKE

-697 EPFGEDAA
+697 EPFGDDAA
-705 FLTDCS
+705 ILTDLS
-711 LYSDEKGLST
+711 LYSDEKGLAT
-721 DTDGGNAL
+721 DVTDGSAL
-729 FG
+729 FN

>member
-1 MPNVIKKHS
+1 MNM
-10 AFDGGINLDIYL
+10 LL
-22 AHGATEQHPEGQ
+22 AHGATDEHPEGQ
-34 SIEAHLEGTGAMA
+34 SIEAHLKGTGELA
-47 ERFAAEFGA
+47 ETFAAEFGA
-56 AANGKLCGLAHDTGK
+56 AANGKLCGLAHDIGK

-101 AVEAV
+101 AFEAV

-120 KKADTTE
+120 KDADTTE
-127 SQTFFGRMLRA
+127 SQTFFGRKLRA
-138 EQGGIPDYCKN
+138 EQGGIPDYRKN
-149 WDGHI
+149 WNGHI

-165 GGFATAFYIR
+165 RGFATAFYIR

-180 LVDADYIDAET
+180 LVDADYIDTET

-207 LYDKLTAYISKW
+207 LCDKLTAYISKW
-219 NNPTREIDILRQK
+219 NNPTRKIDILRQK

-253 TGGGKTVASMAFALG
+253 TGGGKTVASMAFALN
-268 HAVAN
+268 HAAAN
-273 SMRRIIYVI
+273 SMKRIIYVI

-287 IEQNAEVFRGI
+287 IEQNAKVFRDI
-298 LGRENVVEHHSQVSH
+298 LGQENVVEHHSQVSY
-313 ELSEDADELEYRSAL
+313 ELSENADELEYRSAL

-413 LEYSKKENVVELC
+413 LEYSKKESVVELC

-485 HLSTLMCPIHRKQK
+485 HLSTLMCPVHRKQK

-611 DDKSGVMAASEK
+611 DDKSGVMTASEK
-623 GISGCILPFEWIAK
+623 GISGCGLPFEWIAK

-643 QNTFTVYIPIGEGKE
+643 QNTFAVYIPIGEGKE

-721 DTDGGNAL
+721 DVDGGSAL
-729 FG
+729 FN

>member
-1 MPNVIKKHS
+1 MNM
-10 AFDGGINLDIYL
+10 LL
-22 AHGATEQHPEGQ
+22 AHGATDEHPEGQ
-34 SIEAHLEGTGAMA
+34 SIEAHLKGTGELA
-47 ERFAAEFGA
+47 ETFAAEFGA
-56 AANGKLCGLAHDTGK
+56 AANGKLCGLAHDIGK

-101 AVEAV
+101 AFEAV

-120 KKADTTE
+120 KDADTTE
-127 SQTFFGRMLRA
+127 SQTFFGRKLRA
-138 EQGGIPDYCKN
+138 EQGGIPDYRKN
-149 WDGHI
+149 WNGHI

-165 GGFATAFYIR
+165 RGFATAFYIR

-180 LVDADYIDAET
+180 LVDADYIDTET

-207 LYDKLTAYISKW
+207 LCDKLTAYISKW

-253 TGGGKTVASMAFALG
+253 TGGGKTVASMAFALN

-273 SMRRIIYVI
+273 SMKRIIYVI

-287 IEQNAEVFRGI
+287 IEQNAKVFRDI
-298 LGRENVVEHHSQVSH
+298 LGQENVVEHHSQVSY
-313 ELSEDADELEYRSAL
+313 ELSENADELEYRSAL

-406 PAIDEML
+406 PAIDGML
-413 LEYSKKENVVELC
+413 LEYSKKESVVELC

-445 RLTTDELVS
+445 RLATDELVS

-485 HLSTLMCPIHRKQK
+485 HLSTLMCPVHRKQK

-548 CNREGKRSAE
+548 CNREGKRRAE

-581 AEETVRDWT
+581 AEEAVRDWI
-590 QPNTTSTIER
+590 QPNNIQTIEC
-600 YFKAYRDFLRN
+600 YFKAYRDLLRN
-611 DDKSGVMAASEK
+611 DDKSEIMKAIKE
-623 GISGCILPFEWIAK
+623 GISGCQLPFKQIA
-637 EFKLID
+637 ERFRLID
-643 QNTFTVYIPIGEGKE
+643 ENTFTVYISVGEGKE
-658 LVSRLREGERSRGLY
+658 LISRLREGERSRELY
-673 RRAGM
+673 RKAGM
-678 YSVSVYQNQ
+678 YSVSIYENH
-687 FDSLINAGAA
+687 FNALINAGAA
-697 EPFGEDAA
+697 EPFGDDAA
-705 FLTDCS
+705 ILTDLS
-711 LYSDEKGLST
+711 LYSDEKGLAT
-721 DTDGGNAL
+721 DVRDGSAL
-729 FG
+729 FN

>member
-1 MPNVIKKHS
+1 MNM
-10 AFDGGINLDIYL
+10 LL
-22 AHGATEQHPEGQ
+22 AHGATDEHPEGQ
-34 SIEAHLEGTGAMA
+34 SIEAHLKGTGELA
-47 ERFAAEFGA
+47 ETFAAEFGA
-56 AANGKLCGLAHDTGK
+56 AANGKLCGLAHDIGK

-101 AVEAV
+101 AFEAV

-120 KKADTTE
+120 KDADTTE
-127 SQTFFGRMLRA
+127 SQTFFGRKLRA
-138 EQGGIPDYCKN
+138 EQGGIPDYRKN
-149 WDGHI
+149 WNGHI

-165 GGFATAFYIR
+165 RGFATAFYIR

-180 LVDADYIDAET
+180 LVDADYIDTET

-207 LYDKLTAYISKW
+207 LCDKLTAYISKW

-253 TGGGKTVASMAFALG
+253 TGGGKTVASMAFALN

-273 SMRRIIYVI
+273 SMKRIIYVI

-287 IEQNAEVFRGI
+287 IEQNAKVFRDI
-298 LGRENVVEHHSQVSH
+298 LGQENVVEHHSSVSY
-313 ELSEDADELEYRSAL
+313 ELSENADKLEYRSAL

-413 LEYSKKENVVELC
+413 LEYSKKESVVELC

-485 HLSTLMCPIHRKQK
+485 HLSTLMCPVHRKQK

-548 CNREGKRSAE
+548 CNREGKRSVE

-611 DDKSGVMAASEK
+611 DDKSGVITASEK
-623 GISGCILPFEWIAK
+623 GISGCGLPFEWIAK

-643 QNTFTVYIPIGEGKE
+643 QNTFAVYIPIGEGKE

-721 DTDGGNAL
+721 DVDGGSAL
-729 FG
+729 FN

>member
-1 MPNVIKKHS
+1 MNM
-10 AFDGGINLDIYL
+10 LL
-22 AHGATEQHPEGQ
+22 AHGATDEHPEGQ
-34 SIEAHLEGTGAMA
+34 SIEAHLKGTGELA
-47 ERFAAEFGA
+47 ETFAAEFGA
-56 AANGKLCGLAHDTGK
+56 AANGKLCGLAHDIGK

-101 AVEAV
+101 AFEAV

-120 KKADTTE
+120 KDADTTE
-127 SQTFFGRMLRA
+127 SQTFFGRKLRA
-138 EQGGIPDYCKN
+138 EQGGIPDYRKN
-149 WDGHI
+149 WNGHI

-165 GGFATAFYIR
+165 RGFATAFYIR

-180 LVDADYIDAET
+180 LVDADYIDTET

-207 LYDKLTAYISKW
+207 LCDKLTAYISKW

-242 APRGIFSLTVP
+242 APRGILSLTVP
-253 TGGGKTVASMAFALG
+253 TGGGKTVASMAFALN

-273 SMRRIIYVI
+273 SMKRIIYVI

-287 IEQNAEVFRGI
+287 IEQNAKVFRDI
-298 LGRENVVEHHSQVSH
+298 LGQENVVEHHSSVSY
-313 ELSEDADELEYRSAL
+313 ELSENADELEYRSAL

-413 LEYSKKENVVELC
+413 LEYSKKESVVELC

-485 HLSTLMCPIHRKQK
+485 HLSTLMCPVHRKQK

-581 AEETVRDWT
+581 AEEAVRDWI
-590 QPNTTSTIER
+590 QPNNIQTIEC
-600 YFKAYRDFLRN
+600 YFKAYRDLLRN
-611 DDKSGVMAASEK
+611 DDKSEIMKAIKE
-623 GISGCILPFEWIAK
+623 GISGCQLPFKQIA
-637 EFKLID
+637 ERFRLID
-643 QNTFTVYIPIGEGKE
+643 ENTFTVYISVGEGKE
-658 LVSRLREGERSRGLY
+658 LISRLREGERSRELY
-673 RRAGM
+673 RKAGM
-678 YSVSVYQNQ
+678 YSVSIYENH
-687 FDSLINAGAA
+687 FNALINAGAA
-697 EPFGEDAA
+697 EPFGDDAA
-705 FLTDCS
+705 ILTDLS
-711 LYSDEKGLST
+711 LYSDEKGLAT
-721 DTDGGNAL
+721 DVMDGSAL
-729 FG
+729 FN

>member
-1 MPNVIKKHS
+1 MNM
-10 AFDGGINLDIYL
+10 LL
-22 AHGATEQHPEGQ
+22 AHGATDEHPEGQ
-34 SIEAHLEGTGAMA
+34 SIEAHLKGTGELA
-47 ERFAAEFGA
+47 ETFAAEFGA
-56 AANGKLCGLAHDTGK
+56 AANGKLCGLAHDIGK

-101 AVEAV
+101 AFEAV

-120 KKADTTE
+120 KDADTTE
-127 SQTFFGRMLRA
+127 SQTFFGRKLRA
-138 EQGGIPDYCKN
+138 EQGGIPDYRKN
-149 WDGHI
+149 WNGHI

-165 GGFATAFYIR
+165 RGFATAFYIR

-180 LVDADYIDAET
+180 LVDADYIDTET

-207 LYDKLTAYISKW
+207 LCDKLTAYISKW

-253 TGGGKTVASMAFALG
+253 TGGGKTVASMAFALN

-273 SMRRIIYVI
+273 SMKRIIYVI

-287 IEQNAEVFRGI
+287 IEQNAKVFRDI
-298 LGRENVVEHHSQVSH
+298 LGQENVVEHHSQVSY
-313 ELSEDADELEYRSAL
+313 ELSENADELEYRSAL

-413 LEYSKKENVVELC
+413 LEYSKKESVVELC

-485 HLSTLMCPIHRKQK
+485 HLSTLMCPVHRKQK

-611 DDKSGVMAASEK
+611 DDKSGVITASEK
-623 GISGCILPFEWIAK
+623 GISGCGLPFEWIAK

-643 QNTFTVYIPIGEGKE
+643 QNTFAVYIPIGEGKE

-721 DTDGGNAL
+721 DVDGGNAL
-729 FG
+729 FN

>member
-1 MPNVIKKHS
+1 M
-10 AFDGGINLDIYL
+10 LL
-22 AHGATEQHPEGQ
+22 AHGATDEHPEGQ
-34 SIEAHLEGTGAMA
+34 SIEAHLKGTGELA
-47 ERFAAEFGA
+47 ETFAAEFGA
-56 AANGKLCGLAHDTGK
+56 AANGKLCGLAHDIGK

-101 AVEAV
+101 AFEAV

-120 KKADTTE
+120 KDADTTE
-127 SQTFFGRMLRA
+127 SQTFFGRKLRA
-138 EQGGIPDYCKN
+138 EQGGIPDYRKN
-149 WDGHI
+149 WNGHI

-165 GGFATAFYIR
+165 RGFATAFYIR

-180 LVDADYIDAET
+180 LVDADYIGTET

-207 LYDKLTAYISKW
+207 LCDKLTAYISKW

-253 TGGGKTVASMAFALG
+253 TGGGKTVASMAFALN
-268 HAVAN
+268 HAAAN
-273 SMRRIIYVI
+273 SMKRIIYVI

-287 IEQNAEVFRGI
+287 IEQNAKVFRDI
-298 LGRENVVEHHSQVSH
+298 LGQENVVEHHSQVSY
-313 ELSEDADELEYRSAL
+313 ELSENADELEYRSAL

-413 LEYSKKENVVELC
+413 LEYSKKESVVELC

-485 HLSTLMCPIHRKQK
+485 HLSTLMCPVHRKQK

-611 DDKSGVMAASEK
+611 DDKSGVMTASEK
-623 GISGCILPFEWIAK
+623 GISGCGLPFEWIAK

-643 QNTFTVYIPIGEGKE
+643 QNTFAVYIPIGEGKE

-721 DTDGGNAL
+721 DVDGGSAL
-729 FG
+729 FN

>member
-1 MPNVIKKHS
+1 MNM
-10 AFDGGINLDIYL
+10 LL
-22 AHGATEQHPEGQ
+22 AHGATDEHPEGQ
-34 SIEAHLEGTGAMA
+34 SIEAHLKGTGELA
-47 ERFAAEFGA
+47 ETFAAEFGA
-56 AANGKLCGLAHDTGK
+56 AANGKLCGLAHDIGK

-101 AVEAV
+101 AFEAV

-120 KKADTTE
+120 KDADTTE
-127 SQTFFGRMLRA
+127 SQTFFGRKLRA
-138 EQGGIPDYCKN
+138 EQGGIPDYRKN
-149 WDGHI
+149 WNGHI

-165 GGFATAFYIR
+165 RGFATAFYIR

-180 LVDADYIDAET
+180 LVDADYIDTET

-207 LYDKLTAYISKW
+207 LCDKLTAYISKW

-253 TGGGKTVASMAFALG
+253 TGGGKTVASMAFALN

-273 SMRRIIYVI
+273 SMKHIIYVI

-287 IEQNAEVFRGI
+287 IEQNAKVFRDI
-298 LGRENVVEHHSQVSH
+298 LGQENVVEHHSQVSY
-313 ELSEDADELEYRSAL
+313 ELSENADELEYRSAL

-413 LEYSKKENVVELC
+413 LEYSKKESVVELC

-485 HLSTLMCPIHRKQK
+485 HLSTLMCPVHRKQK

-590 QPNTTSTIER
+590 QSNTTSTIER

-611 DDKSGVMAASEK
+611 DDKSGVITASEK
-623 GISGCILPFEWIAK
+623 GISGCGLPFEWIAK

-643 QNTFTVYIPIGEGKE
+643 QNTFTVYISVGEGKE
-658 LVSRLREGERSRGLY
+658 LISRLREGERSRELY
-673 RRAGM
+673 RKAGM
-678 YSVSVYQNQ
+678 YSVSIYENH
-687 FDSLINAGAA
+687 FNALINAGAA
-697 EPFGEDAA
+697 EPFGDDAA
-705 FLTDCS
+705 ILTDLS
-711 LYSDEKGLST
+711 LYSDEKGLAT
-721 DTDGGNAL
+721 DVRDGSAL
-729 FG
+729 FN

>member
-1 MPNVIKKHS
+1 M
-10 AFDGGINLDIYL
+10 LL
-22 AHGATEQHPEGQ
+22 AHGATDEHPEGQ
-34 SIEAHLEGTGAMA
+34 SIEAHLKGTGELA
-47 ERFAAEFGA
+47 ETFAAEFGA
-56 AANGKLCGLAHDTGK
+56 AANGKLCGLAHDIGK

-101 AVEAV
+101 AFEAV

-120 KKADTTE
+120 KDADTTE
-127 SQTFFGRMLRA
+127 SQTFFGRKLRA
-138 EQGGIPDYCKN
+138 EQGGIPDYRKN
-149 WDGHI
+149 WNGHI

-165 GGFATAFYIR
+165 RGFATAFYIR

-180 LVDADYIDAET
+180 LVDADYIDTET

-207 LYDKLTAYISKW
+207 LCDKLTAYISKW

-253 TGGGKTVASMAFALG
+253 TGGGKTVASMAFALN

-273 SMRRIIYVI
+273 SMKRIIYVI

-287 IEQNAEVFRGI
+287 IEQNAKVFRDI
-298 LGRENVVEHHSQVSH
+298 LGQENVVEHHSQVSH

-413 LEYSKKENVVELC
+413 LEYSKKESVVELC

-485 HLSTLMCPIHRKQK
+485 HLSTLMCPVHRKQK

-611 DDKSGVMAASEK
+611 DDKSGVITASEK
-623 GISGCILPFEWIAK
+623 GISGCGLPFEWIAK

-643 QNTFTVYIPIGEGKE
+643 QNTFAVYIPIGEGKE

-721 DTDGGNAL
+721 DVDGGSAL
-729 FG
+729 FN

>member
-1 MPNVIKKHS
+1 M
-10 AFDGGINLDIYL
+10 LL
-22 AHGATEQHPEGQ
+22 AHGATDEHPEGQ
-34 SIEAHLEGTGAMA
+34 SIEAHLKGTGELA
-47 ERFAAEFGA
+47 ETFAAEFGA
-56 AANGKLCGLAHDTGK
+56 AANGKLCGLAHDIGK

-101 AVEAV
+101 AFEAV

-120 KKADTTE
+120 KDADTTE
-127 SQTFFGRMLRA
+127 SQTFFGRKLRA
-138 EQGGIPDYCKN
+138 EQGGIPDYRKN
-149 WDGHI
+149 WNGHI

-165 GGFATAFYIR
+165 RGFATAFYIR

-180 LVDADYIDAET
+180 LVDADYIDTET

-207 LYDKLTAYISKW
+207 LCDKLTAYISKW

-253 TGGGKTVASMAFALG
+253 TGGGKTVASMAFALN

-273 SMRRIIYVI
+273 SMKRIIYVI

-287 IEQNAEVFRGI
+287 IEQNAKVFRDI
-298 LGRENVVEHHSQVSH
+298 LGQENVVEHHSSVSY
-313 ELSEDADELEYRSAL
+313 ELSENADKLEYRSAL

-413 LEYSKKENVVELC
+413 LEYSKKESVVELC

-485 HLSTLMCPIHRKQK
+485 HLSTLMCPVHRKQK

-548 CNREGKRSAE
+548 CNREGKRSVE

-611 DDKSGVMAASEK
+611 DDKSGVITASEK
-623 GISGCILPFEWIAK
+623 GISGCGLPFEWIAK

-643 QNTFTVYIPIGEGKE
+643 QNTFAVYIPIGEGKE

-721 DTDGGNAL
+721 DVDGGSAL
-729 FG
+729 FN

>member
-1 MPNVIKKHS
+1 MNM
-10 AFDGGINLDIYL
+10 LL
-22 AHGATEQHPEGQ
+22 AHGATDEHPEGQ
-34 SIEAHLEGTGAMA
+34 SIEAHLKGTGELA
-47 ERFAAEFGA
+47 ETFAAEFGA
-56 AANGKLCGLAHDTGK
+56 AANGKLCGLAHDIGK

-101 AVEAV
+101 AFEAV

-120 KKADTTE
+120 KDADTTE
-127 SQTFFGRMLRA
+127 SQTFFGRKLRA
-138 EQGGIPDYCKN
+138 EQGGIPDYRKN
-149 WDGHI
+149 WNGHI

-165 GGFATAFYIR
+165 RGFATAFYIR

-180 LVDADYIDAET
+180 LVDADYIDTET

-207 LYDKLTAYISKW
+207 LCDKLTAYISKW

-242 APRGIFSLTVP
+242 APRGILSLTVP
-253 TGGGKTVASMAFALG
+253 PGGGKTVASMAFALN
-268 HAVAN
+268 HAAAN
-273 SMRRIIYVI
+273 SMKRIIYVI

-287 IEQNAEVFRGI
+287 IEQNAKVFRDI
-298 LGRENVVEHHSQVSH
+298 LGQENVVEHHSSVSY
-313 ELSEDADELEYRSAL
+313 ELSENADEPGYRNAL

-413 LEYSKKENVVELC
+413 LEYSKKESVVELC

-485 HLSTLMCPIHRKQK
+485 HLSTLMCPVHRKQK

-611 DDKSGVMAASEK
+611 DDKSGVITASEK
-623 GISGCILPFEWIAK
+623 GISGCGLPFEWIAK

-643 QNTFTVYIPIGEGKE
+643 QNTFTVYISVGEGKE
-658 LVSRLREGERSRGLY
+658 LISRLREGERSRELY
-673 RRAGM
+673 RKAGM
-678 YSVSVYQNQ
+678 YSVSIYENH
-687 FDSLINAGAA
+687 FNALINAGAA
-697 EPFGEDAA
+697 EPFGDDAA
-705 FLTDCS
+705 ILTDLS
-711 LYSDEKGLST
+711 LYSDEKGLAT
-721 DTDGGNAL
+721 DVTDGSAL
-729 FG
+729 FN

>member
-1 MPNVIKKHS
+1 M
-10 AFDGGINLDIYL
+10 LL
-22 AHGATEQHPEGQ
+22 AHGATDEHPEGQ
-34 SIEAHLEGTGAMA
+34 SIEAHLKGTGELA
-47 ERFAAEFGA
+47 EAFAAEFGA
-56 AANGKLCGLAHDTGK
+56 AANGKLCGLAHDIGK

-101 AVEAV
+101 AFEAV

-120 KKADTTE
+120 KDADTTE
-127 SQTFFGRMLRA
+127 SQTFFGRKLRA
-138 EQGGIPDYCKN
+138 EQGGIPDYRKN
-149 WDGHI
+149 WNGHI

-165 GGFATAFYIR
+165 RGFATAFYIR

-180 LVDADYIDAET
+180 LVDADYIDTET

-207 LYDKLTAYISKW
+207 LCDKLTAYISKW

-253 TGGGKTVASMAFALG
+253 TGGGKTVASMAFALN

-273 SMRRIIYVI
+273 SMKRIIYVI

-287 IEQNAEVFRGI
+287 IEQNAKVFRDI
-298 LGRENVVEHHSQVSH
+298 LGQENVVEHHSSVSY
-313 ELSEDADELEYRSAL
+313 ELSENADELEYRSAL

-413 LEYSKKENVVELC
+413 LEYSKKESVVELC

-485 HLSTLMCPIHRKQK
+485 HLSTLMCPVHRKQK

-611 DDKSGVMAASEK
+611 DDKSGVMTASEK
-623 GISGCILPFEWIAK
+623 GISGCGLPFEWIAK

-643 QNTFTVYIPIGEGKE
+643 QNTFAVYIPIGEGKE

-721 DTDGGNAL
+721 DVDGGSAL
-729 FG
+729 FN

>member
-1 MPNVIKKHS
+1 MNM
-10 AFDGGINLDIYL
+10 LL
-22 AHGATEQHPEGQ
+22 AHGATDEHPEGQ
-34 SIEAHLEGTGAMA
+34 SIEAHLKGTGELA
-47 ERFAAEFGA
+47 ETFAAEFGA
-56 AANGKLCGLAHDTGK
+56 AANGKLCGLAHDIGK

-101 AVEAV
+101 AFEAV

-120 KKADTTE
+120 KDADTTE
-127 SQTFFGRMLRA
+127 SQTFFDRKLRA
-138 EQGGIPDYCKN
+138 EQGGIPDYRKN
-149 WDGHI
+149 WNGHI

-165 GGFATAFYIR
+165 RGFATAFYIR

-180 LVDADYIDAET
+180 LVDADYIDTET

-207 LYDKLTAYISKW
+207 LCDKLTAYISKW

-253 TGGGKTVASMAFALG
+253 TGGGKTVASMAFALN

-273 SMRRIIYVI
+273 SMKRIIYVI

-287 IEQNAEVFRGI
+287 IEQNAKVFRDI
-298 LGRENVVEHHSQVSH
+298 LGQENVVEHHSQVSY
-313 ELSEDADELEYRSAL
+313 ELSENADELEYRSAL

-406 PAIDEML
+406 PAIDGML
-413 LEYSKKENVVELC
+413 LEYSKKESVVELC

-445 RLTTDELVS
+445 RLATDELVS

-485 HLSTLMCPIHRKQK
+485 HLSTLMCPVHRKQK

-581 AEETVRDWT
+581 AEEAVRDWI
-590 QPNTTSTIER
+590 QPNNIQTIEC
-600 YFKAYRDFLRN
+600 YFKAYRDLLRN
-611 DDKSGVMAASEK
+611 DDKSEIMKAIKE
-623 GISGCILPFEWIAK
+623 GISGCQLPFKQIA
-637 EFKLID
+637 ERFRLID
-643 QNTFTVYIPIGEGKE
+643 ENTFTVYISVGEGKE
-658 LVSRLREGERSRGLY
+658 LISRLREGERSRELY
-673 RRAGM
+673 RKAGM
-678 YSVSVYQNQ
+678 YSVSIYENH
-687 FDSLINAGAA
+687 FNALINAGAA
-697 EPFGEDAA
+697 EPFGDDAA
-705 FLTDCS
+705 ILTDLS
-711 LYSDEKGLST
+711 LYSDEKGLAT
-721 DTDGGNAL
+721 DVRDGSAL
-729 FG
+729 FN

>member
-1 MPNVIKKHS
+1 M
-10 AFDGGINLDIYL
+10 NLNMLL
-22 AHGATEQHPEGQ
+22 AHGATDEHPEGQ
-34 SIEAHLEGTGAMA
+34 SIEAHLKGTGELA
-47 ERFAAEFGA
+47 ETFAAEFGA
-56 AANGKLCGLAHDTGK
+56 AANGKLCGLAHDIGK

-101 AVEAV
+101 AFEAV

-120 KKADTTE
+120 KDADTTE
-127 SQTFFGRMLRA
+127 SQTFFGRKLRA
-138 EQGGIPDYCKN
+138 EQGGIPDYRKN
-149 WDGHI
+149 WNGHI

-165 GGFATAFYIR
+165 RGFATAFYIR

-180 LVDADYIDAET
+180 LVDADYIDTET

-207 LYDKLTAYISKW
+207 LCDKLTAYISKW

-253 TGGGKTVASMAFALG
+253 TGGGKTVASMAFALN
-268 HAVAN
+268 HAAAN
-273 SMRRIIYVI
+273 SMKRIIYAI

-287 IEQNAEVFRGI
+287 IEQNAKVFRDI
-298 LGRENVVEHHSQVSH
+298 LGQENVVEHHSQVSY
-313 ELSEDADELEYRSAL
+313 ELSENADELEYRSAL

-413 LEYSKKENVVELC
+413 LEYSKKESVVELC

-485 HLSTLMCPIHRKQK
+485 HLSTLMCPVHRKQK

-611 DDKSGVMAASEK
+611 DDKSGVITASEK
-623 GISGCILPFEWIAK
+623 GISGCGLPFEWIAK

-643 QNTFTVYIPIGEGKE
+643 QNTFAVYIPIGEGKE

-721 DTDGGNAL
+721 DVDGGSAL
-729 FG
+729 FN

>member
-1 MPNVIKKHS
+1 MNM
-10 AFDGGINLDIYL
+10 LL
-22 AHGATEQHPEGQ
+22 AHGATDEHPEGQ
-34 SIEAHLEGTGAMA
+34 SIEAHLKGTGELA
-47 ERFAAEFGA
+47 ETFAAEFGA
-56 AANGKLCGLAHDTGK
+56 AANGKLCGLAHDIGK

-101 AVEAV
+101 AFEAV

-120 KKADTTE
+120 KDADTTE
-127 SQTFFGRMLRA
+127 SQTFFGRKLRA
-138 EQGGIPDYCKN
+138 EQGGIPDYRKN
-149 WDGHI
+149 WNGHI

-165 GGFATAFYIR
+165 RGFATAFYIR

-180 LVDADYIDAET
+180 LVDADYIDTET

-207 LYDKLTAYISKW
+207 LCDKLTAYISKW

-253 TGGGKTVASMAFALG
+253 TGGGKTVASMAFALN

-273 SMRRIIYVI
+273 SMKRIIYVI

-287 IEQNAEVFRGI
+287 IEQNAKVFRDI
-298 LGRENVVEHHSQVSH
+298 LGQENVVEHHSSVSY
-313 ELSEDADELEYRSAL
+313 ELSENADELEYRSAL

-413 LEYSKKENVVELC
+413 LEYSKKESVVELC

-485 HLSTLMCPIHRKQK
+485 HLSTLMCPVHREQK

-611 DDKSGVMAASEK
+611 DDKSGVITASEK
-623 GISGCILPFEWIAK
+623 GISGCGLPFEWIAK

-643 QNTFTVYIPIGEGKE
+643 QNTFTVYISVGEGKE
-658 LVSRLREGERSRGLY
+658 LISRLREGERSRELY
-673 RRAGM
+673 RKAGM
-678 YSVSVYQNQ
+678 YSVSIYENH
-687 FDSLINAGAA
+687 FNALINAGAA
-697 EPFGEDAA
+697 EPFGDDAA
-705 FLTDCS
+705 ILTDLS
-711 LYSDEKGLST
+711 LYSDEKGLAT
-721 DTDGGNAL
+721 DVRDGSAL
-729 FG
+729 FN

>member
-1 MPNVIKKHS
+1 M
-10 AFDGGINLDIYL
+10 LL
-22 AHGATEQHPEGQ
+22 AHGATDEHPEGQ
-34 SIEAHLEGTGAMA
+34 SIEAHLKGTGELA
-47 ERFAAEFGA
+47 ETFAAEFGA
-56 AANGKLCGLAHDTGK
+56 AANGKLCGLAHDIGK

-101 AVEAV
+101 AFEAV

-120 KKADTTE
+120 KDADTTE
-127 SQTFFGRMLRA
+127 SQTFFGRKLRA
-138 EQGGIPDYCKN
+138 EQGGIPDYRKN
-149 WDGHI
+149 WNGHI

-165 GGFATAFYIR
+165 RGFATAFYIR

-180 LVDADYIDAET
+180 LVDADYIDTET

-207 LYDKLTAYISKW
+207 LCDKLTAYISKW

-253 TGGGKTVASMAFALG
+253 TGGGKTVASMAFALN

-273 SMRRIIYVI
+273 SMKRIIYVI

-287 IEQNAEVFRGI
+287 IEQNAKVFRDI
-298 LGRENVVEHHSQVSH
+298 LGQENVVEHHSSVSY
-313 ELSEDADELEYRSAL
+313 ELSENADELEYRSAL

-413 LEYSKKENVVELC
+413 LEYSKKESVVELC

-485 HLSTLMCPIHRKQK
+485 HLSTLMCPVHRKQK

-611 DDKSGVMAASEK
+611 DDKSGVIAASEK
-623 GISGCILPFEWIAK
+623 GISGCGLPFEWIAK

-643 QNTFTVYIPIGEGKE
+643 QNTFTVYISVGEGKE
-658 LVSRLREGERSRGLY
+658 LISRLREGERSRELY
-673 RRAGM
+673 RKAGM
-678 YSVSVYQNQ
+678 YSISIYENH
-687 FDSLINAGAA
+687 FNALINAGAA
-697 EPFGEDAA
+697 EPFGDDAA
-705 FLTDCS
+705 ILTDLS
-711 LYSDEKGLST
+711 LYSDEKGLAT
-721 DTDGGNAL
+721 DVRGGSAL
-729 FG
+729 FN

>member
-1 MPNVIKKHS
+1 M
-10 AFDGGINLDIYL
+10 LL
-22 AHGATEQHPEGQ
+22 AHGATDEHPEGQ
-34 SIEAHLEGTGAMA
+34 SIEAHLKGTGELA
-47 ERFAAEFGA
+47 ETFAAEFGA
-56 AANGKLCGLAHDTGK
+56 AANGKLCGLAHDIGK

-101 AVEAV
+101 AFEAV

-120 KKADTTE
+120 KDADTTE
-127 SQTFFGRMLRA
+127 SQTFFGRKLRA
-138 EQGGIPDYCKN
+138 EQGGIPDYRKN
-149 WDGHI
+149 WNGHI

-165 GGFATAFYIR
+165 RGFATAFYIR

-180 LVDADYIDAET
+180 LVDADYIDTET

-207 LYDKLTAYISKW
+207 LCDKLTAYISKW

-253 TGGGKTVASMAFALG
+253 TGGGKTVASMAFALN

-273 SMRRIIYVI
+273 SMKRIIYVI

-287 IEQNAEVFRGI
+287 IEQNAKVFRDI
-298 LGRENVVEHHSQVSH
+298 LGQENVVEHHSSVSY
-313 ELSEDADELEYRSAL
+313 ELSENADELEYRSAL

-413 LEYSKKENVVELC
+413 LEYSKKESVVELC

-485 HLSTLMCPIHRKQK
+485 HLSTLMCPVHRKQK

-611 DDKSGVMAASEK
+611 DDKSGVMTASEK
-623 GISGCILPFEWIAK
+623 GISGCGLPFEWIAK

-643 QNTFTVYIPIGEGKE
+643 QNTFAVYIPIGEGKE

-721 DTDGGNAL
+721 DVDGGNAL
-729 FG
+729 FN

>member
-1 MPNVIKKHS
+1 M
-10 AFDGGINLDIYL
+10 LL
-22 AHGATEQHPEGQ
+22 AHGATDEHPEGQ
-34 SIEAHLEGTGAMA
+34 SIEAHLKGTGELA
-47 ERFAAEFGA
+47 ETFAAEFGA
-56 AANGKLCGLAHDTGK
+56 AANGKLCGLAHDIGK

-101 AVEAV
+101 AFEAV

-120 KKADTTE
+120 KDADTTE
-127 SQTFFGRMLRA
+127 SQTFFGRKLRA
-138 EQGGIPDYCKN
+138 EQGGIPDYRKN
-149 WDGHI
+149 WNGHI

-165 GGFATAFYIR
+165 RGFATAFYIR

-180 LVDADYIDAET
+180 LVDADYIDTET

-207 LYDKLTAYISKW
+207 LCDKLTAYISKW

-253 TGGGKTVASMAFALG
+253 TGGGKTVASMAFALN
-268 HAVAN
+268 HAAAN
-273 SMRRIIYVI
+273 SMKRIIYVI

-287 IEQNAEVFRGI
+287 IEQNAKVFRDI
-298 LGRENVVEHHSQVSH
+298 LGQENVVEHHSSVSY
-313 ELSEDADELEYRSAL
+313 ELSENADELEYRSAL

-413 LEYSKKENVVELC
+413 LEYSKKESVVELC

-485 HLSTLMCPIHRKQK
+485 HLSTLMCPVHRKQK

-581 AEETVRDWT
+581 AEEAVRDWI
-590 QPNTTSTIER
+590 QPNNIQTIEC
-600 YFKAYRDFLRN
+600 YFKAYRDLLRN
-611 DDKSGVMAASEK
+611 DDKSEIMKAIKE
-623 GISGCILPFEWIAK
+623 GISGCQLPFKQIA
-637 EFKLID
+637 ERFRLID
-643 QNTFTVYIPIGEGKE
+643 ENTFTVYISVGEGKE
-658 LVSRLREGERSRGLY
+658 LISRLREGERSRELY
-673 RRAGM
+673 RKAGM
-678 YSVSVYQNQ
+678 YSVSIYENH
-687 FDSLINAGAA
+687 FNALINAGAA
-697 EPFGEDAA
+697 EPFGDDAA
-705 FLTDCS
+705 ILTDLS
-711 LYSDEKGLST
+711 LYSDEKGLAT
-721 DTDGGNAL
+721 DVRDGSAL
-729 FG
+729 FN

>member
-1 MPNVIKKHS
+1 M
-10 AFDGGINLDIYL
+10 LL
-22 AHGATEQHPEGQ
+22 AHGATDEHPEGQ
-34 SIEAHLEGTGAMA
+34 SIEAHLKGTGELA
-47 ERFAAEFGA
+47 ETFAAEFGA
-56 AANGKLCGLAHDTGK
+56 AANGKLCGLAHDIGK

-101 AVEAV
+101 AFEAV

-120 KKADTTE
+120 KDADTTE
-127 SQTFFGRMLRA
+127 SQTFFGRKLRA
-138 EQGGIPDYCKN
+138 EQGGIPDYRKN
-149 WDGHI
+149 WNGHI

-165 GGFATAFYIR
+165 RGFATAFYIR

-180 LVDADYIDAET
+180 LVDADYIDTET

-207 LYDKLTAYISKW
+207 LCDKLTAYISKW

-253 TGGGKTVASMAFALG
+253 TGGGKTVASMAFALN
-268 HAVAN
+268 HAAAN
-273 SMRRIIYVI
+273 SMKRIIYVI

-287 IEQNAEVFRGI
+287 IEQNAKVFRDI
-298 LGRENVVEHHSQVSH
+298 LGQENVVEHHSSVSY
-313 ELSEDADELEYRSAL
+313 ELSENADELEYRSAL

-413 LEYSKKENVVELC
+413 LEYSKKESVVELC

-485 HLSTLMCPIHRKQK
+485 HLSTLMCPVHRKQK

-581 AEETVRDWT
+581 AEEAVRDWI
-590 QPNTTSTIER
+590 QPNNIQTIEC
-600 YFKAYRDFLRN
+600 YFKAYRDLLRN
-611 DDKSGVMAASEK
+611 DDKSEIMKAIKE
-623 GISGCILPFEWIAK
+623 GISGCQLPFKQIA
-637 EFKLID
+637 ERFRLID
-643 QNTFTVYIPIGEGKE
+643 ENTFTVYISVGEGKE
-658 LVSRLREGERSRGLY
+658 LISRLREGERSRELY
-673 RRAGM
+673 RKAGM
-678 YSVSVYQNQ
+678 YSVSIYENH
-687 FDSLINAGAA
+687 FNALINAGAA

-705 FLTDCS
+705 ILTDLS
-711 LYSDEKGLST
+711 LYSDEKGLAT
-721 DTDGGNAL
+721 DVRDGSAL
-729 FG
+729 FN